1 MAQRKYTI
9 LGQNRVSYSKAIRE
23 ITGWT
28 QKQFETQ
35 KRMMRYRV
43 SKFNAYTGSNLS
55 PIEQLF
61 YKVRYE
67 DKKKYY
73 ESQGK
78 QPLPLN
84 DLQQAFQDMKATPFS
99 RKSELIIKDGK
110 YVPQQMKKS
119 DLQAYN
125 VAKDFIMKRYEGLAN
140 TYKEA
145 NEIMEE
151 LKAGNITPAEANKL
165 LSDFADKARNMKNED
180 LTSWLDALNDDV
192 QGS

>member
-28 QKQFETQ
+28 QKEFETQ

-43 SKFNAYTGSNLS
+43 SKFNAFTGSNLS

-73 ESQGK
+73 ESKGK

-145 NEIMEE
+145 SDIMEE

-165 LSDFADKARNMKNED
+165 FSDFADKARNMKNED